1 MLYLAIMVIIVFISM
16 FVNGIQMFRN
26 GKLIKKLAKSEEEL
40 KTLLEKP
47 VKEVY

>member
-26 GKLIKKLAKSEEEL
+26 GKLEKKLAQLEEAKKEL
-40 KTLLEKP
+40 LKEP